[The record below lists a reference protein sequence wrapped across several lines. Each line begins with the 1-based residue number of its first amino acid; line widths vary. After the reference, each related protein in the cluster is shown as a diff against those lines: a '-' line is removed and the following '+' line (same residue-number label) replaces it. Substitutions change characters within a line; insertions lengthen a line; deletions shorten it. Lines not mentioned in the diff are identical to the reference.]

1 MSFRRLREQPC
12 PTYVGLAG
20 NNCKNGGLL
29 KGTPAIEY
37 VGGYEGH
44 TQ

>member
-12 PTYVGLAG
+12 PAYVGLAG